1 MPTQTTLD
9 MVRER
14 PDVAWEVA
22 TLLPAQGEW
31 GENEYLWIA
40 NHTNKMVELSDGSVE
55 VLPMPS
61 PKHQKIVLFLYR
73 LLFSFVEARS
83 LGSVLVAPLSVRL
96 WPGKFREPD
105 LAFIL
110 AEHAEWEQEDCWDG
124 ADLVVEVVSPSKRDH
139 DLVTKRQEYAQ
150 AGIPEYWIVN
160 AEAGMITVL
169 WLEHE
174 AYVEHGMFRRGEMAV
189 SALLK
194 GFEISVND
202 TLDAK

>member
-1 MPTQTTLD
+1 MSIQATLA

-14 PDVAWEVA
+14 PDVPWEVA

-31 GENEYLWIA
+31 GEQEYLWVA
-40 NHTNKMVELSDGSVE
+40 SHTNKLVELSDGYIE

-61 PKHQKIVLFLYR
+61 PKHQKILLFLYR

-83 LGSVLVAPLSVRL
+83 LATLLIAPLSVRL

-105 LAFIL
+105 LAFIR
-110 AEHAEWEQEDCWDG
+110 AEHAEWEEEDCWNG
-124 ADLVVEVVSPSKRDH
+124 ADLVVEVVSPSKPDH

-160 AEAGMITVL
+160 PEIETITVL
-169 WLEHE
+169 RLEHE
-174 AYVEHGMFRRGEMAV
+174 AYVEHGMFRRGETAT
-189 SALLK
+189 SALLPD
-194 GFEISVND
+194 FAASVD
-202 TLDAK
+202 ATLDAK

>member
-1 MPTQTTLD
+1 MSTQSTAD

-14 PDVAWEVA
+14 PEVAWEVA

-124 ADLVVEVVSPSKRDH
+124 ADLVVEVVSPSKPDH

-160 AEAGMITVL
+160 AEAGTITIL
-169 WLEHE
+169 RLERE
-174 AYVEHGMFRRGEMAV
+174 AYVEQGAFRRGEMAV

-194 GFEISVND
+194 GFEVSVND
-202 TLDAK
+202 ALDAK